1 VVLTIIKILT
11 LKKCDFIHENY
22 GTSSKKNRLIRKR
35 KKGGANSMKRIYWMA
50 GFFIVIF
57 ILFAGATF
65 AQMGG
70 DQKSLK
76 RPTSKVDGTVY
87 TQMAYDPELL
97 KKIGLKQNQINK
109 IMNIME
115 QTARIKREAQIELNL
130 RKAQLEKLL
139 FPIDVDIEAVK
150 KVLRE
155 SLEWKYKADLAE
167 IKARVEIRKIMGE
180 EKWNRYLRELR
191 LRRRGDRFKEPKP
204 KKPAL

>member
-1 VVLTIIKILT
+1 MIKVIKILV
-11 LKKCDFIHENY
+11 LRKYFKNY
-22 GTSSKKNRLIRKR
+22 GTISNKDRLISKR
-35 KKGGANSMKRIYWMA
+35 KKEGANSMKRIYWMA
-50 GFFIVIF
+50 GFFTVVF
-57 ILFAGATF
+57 ILFAGKTF
-65 AQMGG
+65 AQIGG